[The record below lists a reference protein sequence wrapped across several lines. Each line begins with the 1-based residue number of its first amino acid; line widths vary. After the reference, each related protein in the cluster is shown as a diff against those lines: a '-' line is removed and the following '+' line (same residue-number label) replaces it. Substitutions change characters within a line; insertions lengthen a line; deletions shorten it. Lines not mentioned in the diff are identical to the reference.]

1 MTSETP
7 VKSHC
12 MRWIQIAVIALAIVG
27 ALIFAKYKFYPSPE
41 TLPAQGGELAKMMGI
56 QNKAPQKLESFKEV
70 KGVLDIQHW
79 ITPQGVPVYF
89 VPVRTLPMVDIQV
102 VFDAGAA
109 RNGKKGGLAYL
120 TNTMLAE
127 GTAKLTADQVAEN
140 FEKLGAQFSAESQRD
155 MASLHLRSLS
165 EPTQLIPAVQTMAE
179 LLSQP
184 AFPEQGFKREQQ
196 NALSALKQQSQSP
209 NQVASKAFYT
219 ALYPNQPYANWVL
232 GDEESMSAL
241 TVEDVK
247 AFFKQYYVTKNMAVT
262 IVGDLSAT
270 EADAIAQSLAKDMT
284 SGEKPASLQEVT
296 NLSEN
301 VVKKVNFPSAQTHIL
316 LGEPGVKH
324 GDPDYY
330 ALYLGNHILGGN
342 GSVTRIFDIIR
353 NKNGLAYSAYSYF
366 VPMRERGPFVLG
378 CQTRNDQAE
387 KALTMMQGLLQE
399 FVEKG
404 PTEAEL
410 AQAKKNLLGGYAL
423 RFDSNASI
431 SQQVTALAFYDL
443 PLNYFDMFKPAI
455 EKIDAQAV
463 KEAFNK
469 RILTKNMV
477 IVMVGGEAQAGAN
490 APKAEQPT
498 LPHA

>member
-1 MTSETP
+1 MTSESP
-7 VKSHC
+7 AKSSC
-12 MRWIQIAVIALAIVG
+12 MRWIKLSIIALAIVG
-27 ALIFAKYKFYPSPE
+27 AAMFIIYKYYPSE
-41 TLPAQGGELAKMMGI
+41 QTTPAQGGELAKMMGI
-56 QNKAPQKLESFKEV
+56 QNKAPQKLDTFKEV

-79 ITPQGVPVYF
+79 VTPQGVSVYF
-89 VPVRTLPMVDIQV
+89 VPVRTLPMVDIQL

-109 RNGKKGGLAYL
+109 RNGNKGGLAYL
-120 TNTMLAE
+120 TNTLLAE
-127 GTAKLTADQVAEN
+127 GTQKLSADQVAEN
-140 FEKLGAQFSAESQRD
+140 FEKLGAQYSAESQRD

-165 EPTQLIPAVQTMAE
+165 EPSQLIPAVQTLAE
-179 LLSQP
+179 LVSQP

-196 NALSALKQQSQSP
+196 TALSALKQQSQSP

-219 ALYPNQPYANWVL
+219 ALYPNQPYSNWVL
-232 GDEESMSAL
+232 GDEKTIAAL
-241 TVEDVK
+241 TVEDVR
-247 AFFKQYYVTKNMAVT
+247 AFFKQYYVAKNVAVT

-270 EADAIAQSLAKDMT
+270 EADAIAQTLVKDMAQ
-284 SGEKPASLQEVT
+284 GEKPAPIQEVG
-296 NLSEN
+296 NLTEN
-301 VVKKVNFPSAQTHIL
+301 VVRKVNFPSAQTHIL

-378 CQTRNDQAE
+378 CQTRNDQAD
-387 KALTMMQGLLQE
+387 KALQLMQGLLQE

-404 PTEAEL
+404 PTDEEL

-431 SQQVTALAFYDL
+431 SQQISALAFYGL
-443 PLNYFDMFKPAI
+443 PLDYFDKFKPAI
-455 EKIDAQAV
+455 EAIDSNKV
-463 KEAFNK
+463 KEAFQK

-477 IVMVGGEAQAGAN
+477 VVMVGGEAVAP
-490 APKAEQPT
+490 PKADIPKV
-498 LPHA
+498 

>member
-1 MTSETP
+1 MTTESP
-7 VKSHC
+7 AKSSC
-12 MRWIQIAVIALAIVG
+12 MHWIKVGIIALAIVG
-27 ALIFAKYKFYPSPE
+27 AAMFVTYKYFPSQKTTEAK
-41 TLPAQGGELAKMMGI
+41 GGELAKMMGI
-56 QNKAPQKLESFKEV
+56 QNKAPQKSESFKEV

-79 ITPQGVPVYF
+79 VTPQGVSVYF
-89 VPVRTLPMVDIQV
+89 VPVRTLPMVDIQL

-109 RNGKKGGLAYL
+109 RNGNKGGLAYL
-120 TNTMLAE
+120 TNTLLAE
-127 GTAKLTADQVAEN
+127 GTQKLSADQVAEN
-140 FEKLGAQFSAESQRD
+140 FEKLGAQYSAESQRD

-165 EPTQLIPAVQTMAE
+165 EPSQLIPAVQTLAE
-179 LLSQP
+179 LISQP

-196 NALSALKQQSQSP
+196 TALSALKQQSQSP

-219 ALYPNQPYANWVL
+219 ALYPNQPYSNWVL
-232 GDEESMSAL
+232 GDEKTIAAL
-241 TVEDVK
+241 TVEDIR
-247 AFFKQYYVTKNMAVT
+247 AFFKQYYVAKNVAVT

-270 EADAIAQSLAKDMT
+270 EADAIAQTLVKDMAQ
-284 SGEKPASLQEVT
+284 GEKPAPIQEVG
-296 NLSEN
+296 NLTEN
-301 VVKKVNFPSAQTHIL
+301 IVRKVNFPSAQTHIL

-378 CQTRNDQAE
+378 CQTRNDQAD
-387 KALTMMQGLLQE
+387 KALQLMQGLLQE

-404 PTEAEL
+404 PTDEEL

-431 SQQVTALAFYDL
+431 SQQISALAFYGL
-443 PLNYFDMFKPAI
+443 PLDYFDKFKPAI
-455 EKIDAQAV
+455 EAIDATKV
-463 KEAFNK
+463 KEAFQK

-477 IVMVGGEAQAGAN
+477 VVMVGGEAAAP
-490 APKAEQPT
+490 PKADIPKV
-498 LPHA
+498 

>member
-1 MTSETP
+1 MTIESP
-7 VKSHC
+7 AKSSC
-12 MRWIQIAVIALAIVG
+12 TRWIKLSIIALAIVG
-27 ALIFAKYKFYPSPE
+27 AVAFIIYKYYPSE
-41 TLPAQGGELAKMMGI
+41 QTTPAQGGELAKMMGI

-79 ITPQGVPVYF
+79 VTPQGVSVYF
-89 VPVRTLPMVDIQV
+89 VPVRTLPMVDIQL

-109 RNGKKGGLAYL
+109 RNGSKGGLAYL
-120 TNTMLAE
+120 TNTLLAE
-127 GTAKLTADQVAEN
+127 GTQKLTADQVAEN
-140 FEKLGAQFSAESQRD
+140 FEKLGAQYSAESQRD

-165 EPTQLIPAVQTMAE
+165 EPSQLIPAVQTLAE
-179 LLSQP
+179 LISQP

-209 NQVASKAFYT
+209 NQVASKAFYS
-219 ALYPNQPYANWVL
+219 ALYPNQPYGNWVL
-232 GDEESMSAL
+232 GDEKTMAAL
-241 TVEDVK
+241 TVEDVR
-247 AFFKQYYVTKNMAVT
+247 AFFKQYYVAKNVAVT

-270 EADAIAQSLAKDMT
+270 EADAIAQTLVKDMAQ
-284 SGEKPASLQEVT
+284 GEKPASIQEVG
-296 NLSEN
+296 NLTEN
-301 VVKKVNFPSAQTHIL
+301 VVRKVNFPSAQTHIL

-378 CQTRNDQAE
+378 CQTRNDQAD
-387 KALTMMQGLLQE
+387 KALQLMQGLLHE

-404 PTEAEL
+404 PTDEEL

-423 RFDSNASI
+423 RFDSNSSI
-431 SQQVTALAFYDL
+431 SQQISALAFYGL
-443 PLNYFDMFKPAI
+443 PLDYFDKFKPAI
-455 EKIDAQAV
+455 EAIDANTV
-463 KEAFNK
+463 KEAFQK

-477 IVMVGGEAQAGAN
+477 VVMVGGEAAAP
-490 APKAEQPT
+490 PKADIPKV
-498 LPHA
+498 